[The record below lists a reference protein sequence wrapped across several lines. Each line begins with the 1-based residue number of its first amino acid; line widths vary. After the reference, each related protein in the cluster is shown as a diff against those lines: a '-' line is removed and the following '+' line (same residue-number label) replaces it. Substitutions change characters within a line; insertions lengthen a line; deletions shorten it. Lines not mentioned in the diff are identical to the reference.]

1 MVFGWNAPPAPPQV
15 AQHLAQDVIE
25 ELELELADREAK
37 RRRLVVQS
45 SYASVLLFALA
56 EPADLV
62 LVRWPAGMVSVARVM
77 SAPAEAAPN
86 LLHVECCITADGERI
101 RGAVPPSAVEVVNEH
116 NFERLL
122 AEVPNQLTSQR
133 RPSANA
139 ISHHQLA
146 PFTASYH
153 RPRSATTTV
162 GAEARQLAEARRVE
176 EQHRRAG
183 AGVPSACDQD
193 DLSQRHA
200 RTLRPVDQGARRG
213 DRFAS
218 RAEPRRSG
226 LVMCGPASS

>member
-1 MVFGWNAPPAPPQV
+1 MSAPQTAGRSEAKMVLGDSAAPPEV
-15 AQHLAQDVIE
+15 ALHLAQDVIE

-62 LVRWPAGMVSVARVM
+62 LVRWPAGMVSVAKVM

-86 LLHVECCITADGERI
+86 LLHVECCITADDEQI

-122 AEVPNQLTSQR
+122 AEVSNQLTSQR

-139 ISHHQLA
+139 ICHHRLA
-146 PFTASYH
+146 PSTASYH
-153 RPRSATTTV
+153 RPHSFCY
-162 GAEARQLAEARRVE
+162 
-176 EQHRRAG
+176 QHR
-183 AGVPSACDQD
+183 C
-193 DLSQRHA
+193 
-200 RTLRPVDQGARRG
+200 
-213 DRFAS
+213 
-218 RAEPRRSG
+218 
-226 LVMCGPASS
+226 